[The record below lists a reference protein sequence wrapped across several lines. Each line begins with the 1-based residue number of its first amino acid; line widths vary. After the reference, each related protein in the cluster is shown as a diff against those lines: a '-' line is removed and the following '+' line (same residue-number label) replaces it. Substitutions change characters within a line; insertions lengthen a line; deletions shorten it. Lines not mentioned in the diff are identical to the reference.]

1 MEPLLFNIYLNDL
14 FFINIDICKFADDNT
29 LHLCD
34 LSLDALDAL
43 VHKLEVSAKSV
54 IKWFDYNYMKLNE
67 SKCKL
72 LISGNKEEFIIAT
85 VGSAKSLK
93 VTLLGCHIDRELKL
107 NDHVSNKYK
116 TAEKKVNAL
125 IRLCN
130 ILLFHRKRL
139 LMKAFIES
147 QFAYCPLVGLFHSR
161 ALNTKINLLHCRA
174 FVHQDELSTSQEL
187 LIKDNSVSV
196 HHRNIQCTLIF
207 IITIILRLFDL
218 EQKLYVP

>member
-1 MEPLLFNIYLNDL
+1 MQTSY
-14 FFINIDICKFADDNT
+14 KRKQRR
-29 LHLCD
+29 
-34 LSLDALDAL
+34 
-43 VHKLEVSAKSV
+43 V
-54 IKWFDYNYMKLNE
+54 YNRNSWERKE
-67 SKCKL
+67 SH
-72 LISGNKEEFIIAT
+72 
-85 VGSAKSLK
+85 K

-161 ALNTKINLLHCRA
+161 ALNTKINLLRYRA
-174 FVHQDELSTSQEL
+174 LQMSSIKMNYL
-187 LIKDNSVSV
+187 LPKNSSS
-196 HHRNIQCTLIF
+196 R
-207 IITIILRLFDL
+207 IILFLCIT
-218 EQKLYVP
+218 ETYNAP